1 MGRRLLPATKRREL
15 DESTE
20 QIFALKRRGIPT
32 REIARR
38 LNLPPG
44 TVSNRITRALKLLAR
59 ARENAADRWRTLEL
73 SRLEAVLAA
82 LWDKAIEGDLPTI
95 DRLVRIVELQA
106 RLVGAFAQPQ
116 PQAAGKAAGVQ
127 IIIHRPDEKETR
139 FIDGQAIEAP
149 RQLETDA
156 RLAPA
161 TEATAIPA
169 IDGPADSV

>member
-20 QIFALKRRGIPT
+20 QIFAMKRRGIPT
-32 REIARR
+32 REIARQ

-44 TVSNRITRALKLLAR
+44 TVSNRVTRALKLLAR

-82 LWDKAIEGDLPTI
+82 LWDRAVAGDLPAI
-95 DRLVRIVELQA
+95 DRLVRVIELQA
-106 RLVGAFAQPQ
+106 RLAGAFAQPST
-116 PQAAGKAAGVQ
+116 QAAGKAVAVQ
-127 IIIHRPDEKETR
+127 INIHKPEETR
-139 FIDGQAIEAP
+139 LIDGQATEAP
-149 RQLETDA
+149 RQLETDPG
-156 RLAPA
+156 LAPA

-169 IDGPADSV
+169 IDGPADFV